1 MTDKD
6 EKKVAEKKKSDV
18 AVAGPAMFE
27 ADAGV
32 GMELSQ
38 DDLALPFLKIVSSEL
53 LQQDEKLAETAKLG
67 DMVNSVSRQVYSSK
81 GPLKVIPCHY

>member
-18 AVAGPAMFE
+18 AVAGPEMFE

-32 GMELSQ
+32 GM
-38 DDLALPFLKIVSSEL
+38 
-53 LQQDEKLAETAKLG
+53 
-67 DMVNSVSRQVYSSK
+67 
-81 GPLKVIPCHY
+81 